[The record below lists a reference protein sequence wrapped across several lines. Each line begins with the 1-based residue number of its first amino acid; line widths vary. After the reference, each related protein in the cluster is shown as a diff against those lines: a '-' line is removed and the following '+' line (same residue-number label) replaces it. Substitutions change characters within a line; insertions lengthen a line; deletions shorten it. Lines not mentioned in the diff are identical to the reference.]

1 MQKGGVI
8 MILMM
13 KNIPV
18 LETNKDGSITIYHE
32 KLIPFSLQKE
42 DLTYED
48 FFFNWLAIRPLSIGR
63 TNAKAILNNARIP
76 QNPLTIARVCHGMNL
91 SDCYWV
97 KEREEEITWEHDN
110 LYDQEMDPFY
120 ADTALTG
127 RSHPLSKEK
136 FHTPELTA
144 QGVSAK
150 CWIREE
156 DGIYLYKVG
165 RKELPASKILDVLG
179 ISHVQYEKA
188 EYLKEYLS
196 KERIQKITEAGEV
209 IVRSKLITNKERG
222 IVPFEEFAVYC
233 ANKEMED
240 EYEEA
245 KRIDERSYY
254 EMQIADYILN
264 NSDRH
269 VGNWGFYFDI
279 NENRF
284 EKMYPLMDHDH
295 AFDEEKEILSQT
307 WEGKTLE
314 EAAKLVQEKLNLP
327 VQKLLEIDQPKYL
340 KDHEWEDVKERVKVL
355 IK

>member
-1 MQKGGVI
+1 ML
-8 MILMM
+8 LMM
-13 KNIPV
+13 KNISV
-18 LETNKDGSITIYHE
+18 LETNKDGSITIYDK
-32 KLIPFSLQKE
+32 KLIPFSLQKD

-76 QNPLTIARVCHGMNL
+76 QNPLTIAKVCHGMNL

-97 KEREEEITWEHDN
+97 KERDEEITWENDN

-156 DGIYLYKVG
+156 DGLYLYKVG
-165 RKELPASKILDVLG
+165 RKELPASEILDILG

-188 EYLKEYLS
+188 EHLKEYLS
-196 KERIQKITEAGEV
+196 KERIRKIEEAGEV
-209 IVRSKLITNKERG
+209 IVRSKLITNKDQG
-222 IVPFEEFAVYC
+222 IVPFEEYAVYC
-233 ANKEMED
+233 ANKDLED

-245 KRIDERSYY
+245 KKIDERSYN

-279 NENRF
+279 NENKLQ
-284 EKMYPLMDHDH
+284 KMYPLMDHDH

-307 WEGKTLE
+307 WEGKTLK
-314 EAAKLVQEKLNLP
+314 EAARLSQEKLNLP
-327 VQKLLEIDQPKYL
+327 VQKLLEIEKPKYL
-340 KDHEWEDVKERVKVL
+340 KEDEWEQVKIRVKSL

>member
-1 MQKGGVI
+1 

-18 LETNKDGSITIYHE
+18 LETNKDGSITIYEE

-42 DLTYED
+42 DLSYED

-63 TNAKAILNNARIP
+63 TNAKTILNNARIP
-76 QNPLTIARVCHGMNL
+76 QNPLTIAKICHGMNL

-97 KEREEEITWEHDN
+97 KEREEEVTWESDN

-127 RSHPLSKEK
+127 KSHQLSKEK

-150 CWIREE
+150 CWIRED
-156 DGIYLYKVG
+156 DGLYLYKVG
-165 RKELPASKILDVLG
+165 RREVPASEILDILG
-179 ISHVQYEKA
+179 IRHVRYEKA
-188 EYLKEYLS
+188 EHFKEYLS
-196 KERIQKITEAGEV
+196 KERIKKIEDAGEV
-209 IVRSKLITNKERG
+209 IVRSKLITSKEKG
-222 IVPFEEFAVYC
+222 ILPFEEFAVWC
-233 ANKEMED
+233 ANQDFED

-245 KRIDERSYY
+245 KKIDPKSYD

-279 NENRF
+279 DENRLG
-284 EKMYPLMDHDH
+284 KMYPLMDHDH
-295 AFDEEKEILSQT
+295 AFDEEKSVLSQT
-307 WEGKTLE
+307 WEGKTLL
-314 EAAKLVQEKLNLP
+314 EAAKIALERQNLP
-327 VQKLLEIDQPKYL
+327 VQKLLEIEKPQYL
-340 KDHEWEDVKERVKVL
+340 TYNEWGQVKERVKTL
-355 IK
+355 LK